1 MTSVTPVPAREA
13 TFKFGARAL
22 GVGSTALSLACAV
35 ALAVGLSYL
44 AERRVASGLWLLL
57 GVLGVRWVLSTLI
70 NQWSEHASET
80 LRARWRATV
89 VRHFTRPQPERERG
103 RGDLALAIEQA
114 SNAPLLDLLETSAVV
129 ALVGLAVLFWAGG
142 WLTLVITVALLGGA
156 VPLYRR
162 AGTRSEATALEY
174 QQRRAV
180 LESRQLELLHHTTEL
195 RALGAVSYG
204 ANEIAAISDSEHA
217 IAMRAIRVALRS
229 SLVTEFL
236 SGVSVGLVAMV
247 VGFALLGGRTSLEH
261 ALIAVLVTAEIFS
274 HVRRY
279 GVEFHRREDAERSL
293 GLLDREAS
301 TPAAS
306 TGQLLVAT
314 ELVTAASAR
323 PLNVLLAPGETLVV
337 TGPSGSGK
345 TTLLQT
351 LLGWRDP
358 ESGDVA
364 RTGARTGHVSVESSL
379 LSGTLRDNLTLG
391 VTLPD
396 DQVLECLTTLGLRG
410 PRFESLD
417 TALLA
422 DGRGISTGE
431 KVRLVLARTLLAQP
445 ELLVLDDLAGVLDD
459 DARRLVRSVL
469 EEHTALAII
478 EATVDTP
485 LLIGATSRIELAP

>member
-1 MTSVTPVPAREA
+1 VTSVTPVPAREV
-13 TFKFGARAL
+13 TFKFSARAL
-22 GVGSTALSLACAV
+22 GVASTALSLACAF

-44 AERRVASGLWLLL
+44 AERRVSSGLWLLL

-70 NQWSEHASET
+70 NQWSEHAGET
-80 LRARWRATV
+80 LRARWRASV
-89 VRHFTRPQPERERG
+89 IRHFTRPQPERERG

-114 SNAPLLDLLETSAVV
+114 SNAPMLDLLETSAVA
-129 ALVGLAVLFWAGG
+129 ALAGLAVLFWAGG
-142 WLTLVITVALLGGA
+142 WLTLVIAVVLLGGA

-174 QQRRAV
+174 QRRRAV
-180 LESRQLELLHHTTEL
+180 LESRQLEVLHHTTEL
-195 RALGAVSYG
+195 RALGAVTYG

-217 IAMRAIRVALRS
+217 IAMRAIRVALQS

-261 ALIAVLVTAEIFS
+261 ALIAVLVTAEIFT

-293 GLLDREAS
+293 GLLDATASAPGAS
-301 TPAAS
+301 TD
-306 TGQLLVAT
+306 QLLVAT

-323 PLNVLLAPGETLVV
+323 PINVQVGPGETLVV

-358 ESGDVA
+358 TSGAVA
-364 RTGARTGHVSVESSL
+364 RAGARTGHVSVESSL
-379 LSGTLRDNLTLG
+379 LSGSLRDNLTLG

-396 DQVLECLTTLGLRG
+396 DDVLECLASLGLRG

-445 ELLVLDDLAGVLDD
+445 DLLVLDDLAGVLDD
-459 DARRLVRSVL
+459 DARRLVRSAL
-469 EEHTALAII
+469 DDHRTLAII

-485 LLIGATSRIELAP
+485 LLTNATSRIELAP